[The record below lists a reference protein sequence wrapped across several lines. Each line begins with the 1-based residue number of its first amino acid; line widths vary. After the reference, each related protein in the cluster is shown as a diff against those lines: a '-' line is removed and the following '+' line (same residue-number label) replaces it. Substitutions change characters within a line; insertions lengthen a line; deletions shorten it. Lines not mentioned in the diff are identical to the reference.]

1 MWHIVNQLLI
11 ILIACAFG
19 YELVRQIQETINVVK
34 SNNYN
39 TKTIIVSI
47 ICSISYV
54 TFFVSF
60 VLNIIIYFT
69 RLSETIFASIDT
81 SSLCIISI
89 IIFLVSK
96 YSGDYINE

>member
-1 MWHIVNQLLI
+1 MWDIVNQLLI

-19 YELVRQIQETINVVK
+19 YELVRQIQETINVSR
-34 SNNYN
+34 SNNCN
-39 TKTIIVSI
+39 KKTIIVSI

>member
-1 MWHIVNQLLI
+1 MWDIVNQLLI
-11 ILIACAFG
+11 ILIACAFAYG
-19 YELVRQIQETINVVK
+19 LVRQIQETINLVK

-39 TKTIIVSI
+39 TKIIIVSI
-47 ICSISYV
+47 ISSISYV

-60 VLNIIIYFT
+60 VLNMIIYFT
-69 RLSETIFASIDT
+69 KLSETIFTSIDT

-96 YSGDYINE
+96 YSGVDINE